1 MKSIATQAI
10 ITSLSSKQDGSLG
23 LRVATPELSTQEKA
37 LFMEL
42 QGLNLELVITP
53 KDEQVAPEYKVDK
66 EIQQK
71 HPSARLRAVLWRVWE
86 QDGQQGDF
94 DTYYRNAMEK
104 LIEHFKNKLV

>member
-1 MKSIATQAI
+1 MKTIQTQAI
-10 ITSLSSKQDGSLG
+10 ITSISSKVDGSLG
-23 LRVATPELSTQEKA
+23 LRVATPELSTNEKA

-42 QGLNLELVITP
+42 QGLNLEISIVP
-53 KDEQVAPEYKVDK
+53 KDAEFAPEYKVDK

-94 DTYYRNAMEK
+94 DTYYKNTMEK
-104 LIEHFKNKLV
+104 LIEHFKEKLS